1 MSDIP
6 STCAPFKRADTNPC
20 CCGSDLAGLY
30 KALGHPA
37 RIDILRVLST
47 CDHACCGEI
56 VSKLSLAQSTI
67 SQHLNVLKC
76 AGLIGC
82 EAKGRC
88 CRYYIRSDALRS
100 FAALSR
106 TLMETLDT
114 AVSGHEDHERQALTD
129 DNREAD
135 CPRKEKP

>member
-6 STCAPFKRADTNPC
+6 STCAVSEEADTKPC
-20 CCGSDLAGLY
+20 CCDSGLAGLY

-37 RIDILRVLST
+37 RIDILRVLSD

-56 VSKLSLAQSTI
+56 VSRLSLAQSTV
-67 SQHLNVLKC
+67 SQHLNVLKS
-76 AGLIGC
+76 AGLVGC

-88 CRYYIRSDALRS
+88 CRYFIRRDALQS

-106 TLMETLDT
+106 TLVETLDA
-114 AVSGHEDHERQALTD
+114 AVSGHDGHVRRASTD

-135 CPRKEKP
+135 CLRKEKP

>member
-1 MSDIP
+1 MSHIP
-6 STCAPFKRADTNPC
+6 TACTLTKRADKNPC
-20 CCGSDLAGLY
+20 CGDSNLAGLY

-56 VSKLSLAQSTI
+56 VSKLALAQSTV

-88 CRYYIRSDALRS
+88 CHYFIRRDALYGFDS
-100 FAALSR
+100 LSR
-106 TLMETLDT
+106 SLVKALDT
-114 AVSGHEDHERQALTD
+114 AETGHECHDRKAPKK
-129 DNREAD
+129 DNREAER
-135 CPRKEKP
+135 PRKDKP

>member
-1 MSDIP
+1 MTS
-6 STCAPFKRADTNPC
+6 RQADAKPC
-20 CCGSDLAGLY
+20 CGDSDLALLY

-37 RIDILRVLST
+37 RIDILHVLAD

-56 VSKLSLAQSTI
+56 VSRLSLAQSTV

-88 CRYYIRSDALRS
+88 CRYFIRRDAVRD
-100 FAALSR
+100 FASLSR
-106 TLMETLDT
+106 SLVEMLQTPGSNESNLSVDRP
-114 AVSGHEDHERQALTD
+114 AVPD
-129 DNREAD
+129 DDREAEIS
-135 CPRKEKP
+135 RKETP